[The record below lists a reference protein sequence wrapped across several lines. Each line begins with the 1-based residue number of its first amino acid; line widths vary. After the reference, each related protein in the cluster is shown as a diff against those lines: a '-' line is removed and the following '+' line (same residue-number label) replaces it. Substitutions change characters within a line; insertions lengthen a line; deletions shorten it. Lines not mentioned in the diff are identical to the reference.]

1 LIAYF
6 DSDRDGKLSYK
17 ETMEVMLPCDDLV
30 LRAEVSQRQSRD
42 CPRTHMLNCTVE
54 RELAFLL
61 ESEIDYH
68 VCIERAKQDLTARY
82 DWSCMQAFET
92 VDKHRERFLGYQN
105 VQDFC
110 RQNGFN
116 ATELDIVA
124 VIRRMD
130 IDADQRVCFDEF

>member
-1 LIAYF
+1 
-6 DSDRDGKLSYK
+6 
-17 ETMEVMLPCDDLV
+17 MLPCDDLV

-54 RELAFLL
+54 RELAFLF
-61 ESEIDYH
+61 ESEIEYH

-92 VDKHRERFLGYQN
+92 VDKHHERFLGYQN

-110 RQNGFN
+110 CQNGFN